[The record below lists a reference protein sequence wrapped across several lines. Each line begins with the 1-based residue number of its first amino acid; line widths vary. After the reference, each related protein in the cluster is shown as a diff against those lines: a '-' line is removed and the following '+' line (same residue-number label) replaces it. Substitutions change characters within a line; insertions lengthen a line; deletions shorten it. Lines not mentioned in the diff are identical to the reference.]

1 MKLERGRVTLS
12 ATDLA
17 KHLACRQLTTLD
29 LRAARG
35 EIERSYRHDT
45 GLEALIERG
54 YRHDLDHLAGTW
66 SRKEAAA
73 FESALREQRKIDPEL
88 WR

>member
-1 MKLERGRVTLS
+1 MTITLRSIPPELLRKLQERAKAEGTS
-12 ATDLA
+12 LA
-17 KHLACRQLTTLD
+17 KTVIKALAESFGT
-29 LRAARG
+29 
-35 EIERSYRHDT
+35 RSIKSPVLH
-45 GLEALIERG
+45 
-54 YRHDLDHLAGTW
+54 HDLDHLAGTW